1 MIKKM
6 IGFLTVLCMAFFIAG
21 CSSTPDVSGTYT
33 YYNKNVN
40 RICEIIILDKKN
52 SDNLYECSHFYV
64 DENNRKY
71 KKSSTHWVSKFNPDI
86 KQMIADQNTNPFSN
100 RVLFFSEDLSGVGFN
115 KMYPD
120 AFKKVSKSEAQKYDK
135 FVEK

>member
-1 MIKKM
+1 MIKKLV
-6 IGFLTVLCMAFFIAG
+6 GFLTVLCMAFFIAG

-40 RICEIIILDKKN
+40 RIGAIIVLEKKN
-52 SDNLYECSHFYV
+52 NDNLYECSHFYV
-64 DENNRKY
+64 DENNKKY
-71 KKSSTHWVSKFNPDI
+71 KKSSTHWVSKFNPEI
-86 KQMIADQNTNPFSN
+86 KQLVPDQTINPFN
-100 RVLFFSEDLSGVGFN
+100 PNILFFNEDLSGVGLD

-135 FVEK
+135 FVEE